1 MDVRSTRRTHQDS
14 HRRVLLVGFP
24 PLMLNGLEPALARVA
39 EVVSVPFP
47 GTAFDRAAEEFDP
60 DMVVVDVTYLDE
72 SVIRPLIANRF
83 AAAKPVVAYLS
94 DQRDIWVD
102 NIQDSW
108 HSHRV
113 RRRNRW
119 WSGDGDGAHFPTL
132 TRRLVGAARHIERGE
147 TT

>member
-1 MDVRSTRRTHQDS
+1 MDVRSTRRADQDS

-24 PLMLNGLEPALARVA
+24 PLMLSGLELALARVA

-102 NIQDSW
+102 NIQDS
-108 HSHRV
+108 SFFRLDDSSLNGLV
-113 RRRNRW
+113 ALA
-119 WSGDGDGAHFPTL
+119 SGSPPEP
-132 TRRLVGAARHIERGE
+132 VVER
-147 TT
+147 

>member
-83 AAAKPVVAYLS
+83 ATAKPVVAYLS
-94 DQRDIWVD
+94 DQRDIWID
-102 NIQDSW
+102 DLQAS
-108 HSHRV
+108 S
-113 RRRNRW
+113 
-119 WSGDGDGAHFPTL
+119 SGLLGDPSLAG
-132 TRRLVGAARHIERGE
+132 LVALASGSSPEPVVER
-147 TT
+147 

>member
-102 NIQDSW
+102 NIQDASF
-108 HSHRV
+108 SRLDDPSLNGLV
-113 RRRNRW
+113 TLA
-119 WSGDGDGAHFPTL
+119 SGSLREP
-132 TRRLVGAARHIERGE
+132 VVER
-147 TT
+147 